1 MKDYT
6 SDNPVFSDKIPIV
19 ERADLV
25 NWENKTKSE
34 KQLLQNDLV
43 LRARLKQC
51 LGDDPKHGDS
61 QNLIVTFDSGD
72 CETANKWTD
81 TETIHSGEEHKNLM
95 AKVSTM
101 VKNVRYL
108 YKLLGTTDIS
118 KMGDG
123 TVTGAIKKV
132 NKALKP
138 IDTENR
144 VENMTSIN
152 QITSI
157 GFWKISAIDS
167 NYASSIG
174 IDNNT
179 GDFYAIVSNYNG
191 NGTDHFNFG
200 DLLLFSPRLQS
211 YHYEI
216 NVWNGDARARL
227 VLTNDNILT
236 TKEQINANTD
246 PRNVAG
252 ATAMKEMF
260 GQINSNLA
268 GKANAGLPVNPGDD
282 CNNLGFGVFLCNAG
296 TANIPY
302 DNWWLIL
309 SANISGTAVQV
320 AFMLFGTDI
329 YKRYCAAGNWSEWAQ
344 YTNGF
349 KATIIDLSYKSA
361 TEMFYEF
368 DNNWINPVSLVILNH
383 PQTPIEYVTSTSV
396 ARVDGK
402 VKCCAYG
409 NGFVNGHILRAKL
422 CYFD

>member
-1 MKDYT
+1 MRDYT
-6 SDNPVFSDKIPIV
+6 TDNPVFSDKISIV
-19 ERADLV
+19 EQTDLV
-25 NWENKTKSE
+25 NARNKTKSE

-51 LGDDPKHGDS
+51 LGDDPEHGDS

-72 CETANKWTD
+72 SETVNKWTD

-118 KMGDG
+118 KIGDG

-152 QITSI
+152 QITST

-179 GDFYAIVSNYNG
+179 GDFYAIVSNYTG
-191 NGTDHFNFG
+191 NGTDHFDFG
-200 DLLLFSPRLQS
+200 DLLLFSPRLKG
-211 YHYEI
+211 YHYAVD
-216 NVWNGDARARL
+216 VWNGDARARL

-246 PRNVAG
+246 TRNVAG

-260 GQINSNLA
+260 GEINSNLTA
-268 GKANAGLPVNPGDD
+268 KVVDFTAKTENTENSSCVAEFIEFQNDVLFSIYGAIRIEKALVRGDILGTFSLPFNIDVSFSAYIDKVTADKIQPMVVTTLRPNG
-282 CNNLGFGVFLCNAG
+282 NLI
-296 TANIPY
+296 TRTS
-302 DNWWLIL
+302 L
-309 SANISGTAVQV
+309 SAGDWV
-320 AFMLFGTDI
+320 
-329 YKRYCAAGNWSEWAQ
+329 
-344 YTNGF
+344 GF
-349 KATIIDLSYKSA
+349 LGCTLVRKV
-361 TEMFYEF
+361 
-368 DNNWINPVSLVILNH
+368 NN
-383 PQTPIEYVTSTSV
+383 
-396 ARVDGK
+396 
-402 VKCCAYG
+402 
-409 NGFVNGHILRAKL
+409 
-422 CYFD
+422 

>member
-1 MKDYT
+1 MKYYT
-6 SDNPVFSDKIPIV
+6 SDNPVFSDKILIV

-25 NWENKTKSE
+25 NYANKTESE

-43 LRARLKQC
+43 LHARLKQC
-51 LGDDPKHGDS
+51 LGDDPEHGDS

-72 CETANKWTD
+72 SETANKWTD
-81 TETIHSGEEHKNLM
+81 TETIHSGEEHKSLM

-118 KMGDG
+118 KIGDG

-138 IDTENR
+138 IDTENH

-179 GDFYAIVSNYNG
+179 GDFYAIVSNYTG
-191 NGTDHFNFG
+191 NGTDHFDFG
-200 DLLLFSPRLQS
+200 DLLLFSPRLKS
-211 YHYEI
+211 YHYTVD
-216 NVWNGDARARL
+216 VWNGDARARL

-246 PRNVAG
+246 TRNVAG

-260 GQINSNLA
+260 RAINSNLDA
-268 GKANAGLPVNPGDD
+268 IFSNEAYSRLKF
-282 CNNLGFGVFLCNAG
+282 LGIRYLKNDEELG
-296 TANIPY
+296 
-302 DNWWLIL
+302 
-309 SANISGTAVQV
+309 NISKIFQA
-320 AFMLFGTDI
+320 
-329 YKRYCAAGNWSEWAQ
+329 S
-344 YTNGF
+344 
-349 KATIIDLSYKSA
+349 KATAYAFLNQYVGICLIIGFCYGAEQQDSYGAQIKLTIESDHIIQVRSLYNGIW
-361 TEMFYEF
+361 T
-368 DNNWINPVSLVILNH
+368 NWVVLDSH
-383 PQTPIEYVTSTSV
+383 P
-396 ARVDGK
+396 
-402 VKCCAYG
+402 
-409 NGFVNGHILRAKL
+409 L
-422 CYFD
+422 